1 MNLLKKLESE
11 IEESYQNA
19 TTIDKIFLIYTR
31 LCEQF
36 QYDSRWD
43 WSRKENNKEVQNE
56 VFNQEI
62 DITNAEKI
70 KAVCSGFAKAYCD
83 LSNTLLIF
91 DENYDISLT
100 EGSLSHVY
108 ASTVLRDGTTIKID
122 PFMTTT
128 SISDSLN
135 VKKEILPGG
144 IEVHNSPDYNDD
156 YLKEKSLHTINYP
169 CNNLYIKFLHLVKEE
184 LLRNEEC
191 TPEKM
196 NELFQFFKETSNFNN
211 LGLKEV
217 HELFF
222 LTTKETTNRMPHD
235 LNVKKMVLYDSKN
248 QETKYL
254 YQVPK
259 DSENVEYYIAEE
271 KDKNIIW
278 NQIEEPIDEYI
289 NQYDNQNSKK
299 YFLTKQSK

>member
-43 WSRKENNKEVQNE
+43 WSQKERNEEVQNE

-108 ASTVLRDGTTIKID
+108 ASTVLKDGTTIKID

-156 YLKEKSLHTINYP
+156 YLKEKALHTINYP
-169 CNNLYIKFLHLVKEE
+169 RNNLYIKFLHLVKEE

-196 NELFQFFKETSNFNN
+196 NELFHFFKDTSNFNN

-222 LTTKETTNRMPHD
+222 LTTKEVTGRKPYD
-235 LNVKKMVLYDSKN
+235 LNVKKRVLYDPQN

-259 DSENVEYYIAEE
+259 DSENSEYFTLQE
-271 KDKNIIW
+271 KDGNIVWNEVQNLTEEHVKNHI
-278 NQIEEPIDEYI
+278 
-289 NQYDNQNSKK
+289 KK
-299 YFLTKQSK
+299 

>member
-43 WSRKENNKEVQNE
+43 WSQKERNEEVQNE

-108 ASTVLRDGTTIKID
+108 ASTVLKDGTTIKID

-156 YLKEKSLHTINYP
+156 YLKEKALHTINYP
-169 CNNLYIKFLHLVKEE
+169 RNNLYIKFLHLVKEE

-196 NELFQFFKETSNFNN
+196 NELFHFFKDTSNFNN

-222 LTTKETTNRMPHD
+222 LTTKEVTGRKPYD
-235 LNVKKMVLYDSKN
+235 LNVKKRVLYDPQN

-259 DSENVEYYIAEE
+259 DSENIEYFTLQE
-271 KDKNIIW
+271 KDGNIVWNEVQTLTEEHAKNHI
-278 NQIEEPIDEYI
+278 
-289 NQYDNQNSKK
+289 KK
-299 YFLTKQSK
+299 